1 VDLPAT
7 GITAVVDTFVPT
19 TPTVPAWRPVV
30 TDVDEPLVVTVTG
43 DRKRGRRAVLI
54 AAGAA
59 VLVVAALAALL
70 VRPGTAATGD
80 DTAPTDT
87 ASAPS
92 AVADAGTARLVSEPV
107 TAAPGDRM
115 RALAALSS
123 GAVAVGSSDADG
135 APRAWLADAGGAWI
149 PATVAQP
156 AGLVGGMNGVAAAP
170 GGRLVAVGWL
180 APAPAPG
187 AAAPIGDA
195 RGAAV
200 WTSTDGAT
208 WTLRDKAVGGA
219 GLGELTD
226 VVVGPTGG
234 FVASGT
240 DWRADPRTGDGA
252 VLTSADGA
260 TWRAL
265 PVVGLG
271 GRGQTVLHR
280 LLVDGGGYVAVGTR
294 PDGGIGQPAVWTS
307 PDAVT
312 WSPGPLLPHAG
323 IGGGDATGVARLPGG
338 PLVVVGTTSTV
349 GGRSAA
355 VWSGADPAGLVP
367 STVDDPD
374 AVLEGVG
381 VRNGR
386 LTAVGAGNGGGAAW
400 TLQLGP

>member
-1 VDLPAT
+1 ML
-7 GITAVVDTFVPT
+7 
-19 TPTVPAWRPVV
+19 
-30 TDVDEPLVVTVTG
+30 
-43 DRKRGRRAVLI
+43 
-54 AAGAA
+54 
-59 VLVVAALAALL
+59 
-70 VRPGTAATGD
+70 
-80 DTAPTDT
+80 
-87 ASAPS
+87 
-92 AVADAGTARLVSEPV
+92 
-107 TAAPGDRM
+107 
-115 RALAALSS
+115 
-123 GAVAVGSSDADG
+123 
-135 APRAWLADAGGAWI
+135 
-149 PATVAQP
+149 
-156 AGLVGGMNGVAAAP
+156 
-170 GGRLVAVGWL
+170 
-180 APAPAPG
+180 
-187 AAAPIGDA
+187 
-195 RGAAV
+195 
-200 WTSTDGAT
+200 TSTDGAT
-208 WTLRDKAVGGA
+208 WRL
-219 GLGELTD
+219 
-226 VVVGPTGG
+226 
-234 FVASGT
+234 
-240 DWRADPRTGDGA
+240 
-252 VLTSADGA
+252 
-260 TWRAL
+260 L

-374 AVLEGVG
+374 AILEGVG